1 MNTKVDVNLFDIDA
15 HIAKLSGR
23 QDYMTSLKQITG
35 DVKDL
40 NMDFWKPRSER
51 IVSCNNNIMK
61 LLTYLAKVYEK
72 RDANKYK
79 DLIKVKNDYETE
91 YNLMKLEKN
100 ALITDK
106 KGRLHVEYDYRPENI
121 IKSKWFSQLK
131 DIEKTINKYVVD
143 VLGKNHFLNQTD
155 LDKFISDLCK
165 EINGVLEKHP
175 DFIDIKKIYGCEVN
189 ITANTLESFM
199 RLREYATLI
208 INIYM
213 YPMYDVKKKIF
224 SNYGKL
230 DKMFK
235 TKGAKQMLQGNNVT
249 TNEIITILEQF
260 IVAKYRKEMT
270 GDAGHYAN
278 ILMTLIGDEDVSSLS
293 GPRLLE
299 LIDNIDFNI
308 INSNK
313 NAYKFAT
320 EARDMI
326 KKLINGEKM
335 NVEEAVRD
343 VKRLFQE
350 NEEKPRVEEVEEDPE
365 KNNIL

>member
-1 MNTKVDVNLFDIDA
+1 M
-15 HIAKLSGR
+15 
-23 QDYMTSLKQITG
+23 
-35 DVKDL
+35 
-40 NMDFWKPRSER
+40 
-51 IVSCNNNIMK
+51 
-61 LLTYLAKVYEK
+61 
-72 RDANKYK
+72 
-79 DLIKVKNDYETE
+79 
-91 YNLMKLEKN
+91 
-100 ALITDK
+100 
-106 KGRLHVEYDYRPENI
+106 
-121 IKSKWFSQLK
+121 
-131 DIEKTINKYVVD
+131 
-143 VLGKNHFLNQTD
+143 NQTD
-155 LDKFISDLCK
+155 FDKFISDLCK
-165 EINGVLEKHP
+165 EINDMLAKHP
-175 DFIDIKKIYGCEVN
+175 NFVDIKKIYGCEVN
-189 ITANTLESFM
+189 LTATSLESFM
-199 RLREYATLI
+199 RLKEYATII
-208 INIYM
+208 INAYM

-235 TKGAKQMLQGNNVT
+235 TKGARQLLQGNDVT
-249 TNEIITILEQF
+249 TNEVVTILEQF

-299 LIDNIDFNI
+299 LIDNIDFNV

-320 EARDMI
+320 EAKDMI

-350 NEEKPRVEEVEEDPE
+350 NEEKPRVEEVEEDPK